1 MAKRQSFADK
11 ASKKA
16 HVTICPVCESQVEWV
31 RLVDPAYSDAKK
43 SWKLKDKLVG
53 ICKCNEKEI
62 LA

>member
-1 MAKRQSFADK
+1 MARRQSFADK

-16 HVTICPVCESQVEWV
+16 HVTICPVCSSQVDYV
-31 RLVDPAYSDAKK
+31 KLVAPAYSEAKK
-43 SWKLKDKLVG
+43 SWKLRDKLVG